1 MTGELFEELND
12 EQLAEVVGGID
23 VGGIDVGGIDIAN
36 IVGAQVLQGNAVQ
49 ASVPVSIA
57 PRTPVVA
64 PVDVS

>member
-1 MTGELFEELND
+1 MTEELFEELND

-23 VGGIDVGGIDIAN
+23 IGGVDIAN
-36 IVGAQVLQGNAVQ
+36 IVGSQVLQGNTVQ

-57 PRTPVVA
+57 PRTRVVA